1 MTLFEGYRFSTGW
14 AVDQREFFSV
24 VTSKP
29 VENFLLYDRGK
40 KINKNEKKGKYVKG
54 FLEFTT
60 EKDEEVFFKMGVST
74 VSMKNALEN
83 LIHEIPHWDFEEVHN
98 NAISEWNSELSKI
111 KIKTKDIKK
120 KKIFYTAMY
129 HTMIAPNL
137 YHDVNGQY
145 RGTDKKVYSDTTFTN
160 YTLFFSLG
168 YIQSG
173 TSTLYNN
180 SSRKSE

>member
-1 MTLFEGYRFSTGW
+1 
-14 AVDQREFFSV
+14 V

-29 VENFLLYDRGK
+29 VENFLLYDRGR
-40 KINKNEKKGKYVKG
+40 KIKDNEKKGKYVKG
-54 FLEFTT
+54 FLEFET
-60 EKDEEVFFKMGVST
+60 DEGEQVFFKMGVST

-83 LIHEIPHWDFEEVHN
+83 LIHEIPHWNFEVVHN
-98 NAISEWNSELSKI
+98 NAISEWNRELSKI

-137 YHDVNGQY
+137 YHDVNGEY
-145 RGTDKKVYSDTTFTN
+145 RGTDKKSILRHNFYKLHLV
-160 YTLFFSLG
+160 FSLG

-173 TSTLYNN
+173 TSALYNN
-180 SSRKSE
+180 PSRKSE